1 MTNLLEGGFDVADNP
16 MSFEN
21 LSNPP
26 ITVWIPRTLFE
37 GLLVVLSGA
46 DKHNVNRLVNCLRCE
61 ASSF

>member
-1 MTNLLEGGFDVADNP
+1 MMYFLEVSFAVADNP

-21 LSNPP
+21 LSNPLAS
-26 ITVWIPRTLFE
+26 VCIPRTLFE